1 MTVARLSFFN
11 EQKLI
16 MRKSA
21 VTSVVARPS
30 LATSSTILRRLLEV
44 TRSPQI
50 PVHDFQRTLILSA
63 PFHEA
68 QDISSPL
75 PNQQCCSE
83 LQH

>member
-1 MTVARLSFFN
+1 MS
-11 EQKLI
+11 
-16 MRKSA
+16 
-21 VTSVVARPS
+21 
-30 LATSSTILRRLLEV
+30 
-44 TRSPQI
+44 RSPHV
-50 PVHDFQRTLILSA
+50 PAHNFQQTLTLSA